1 MTDALKLAL
10 DAALKLAEQGIP
22 SFPCRENK
30 APATLRGFYS
40 ATTDANALRCLW
52 REYPGPLVGVPTGS
66 VSGFDVLDLDFGRH
80 QEAVDWWCA
89 NKSGIPIT
97 CIHRTRSGGIHCL
110 FQHDDGARSVN
121 GWLETG
127 VDVKA
132 SGGYIIHW
140 PSHDIPIVCDAPMS
154 VWPRWL
160 IKVMQPPPAPAFRPI
175 RVNGSIEPLVR
186 FVSSLHDGQ
195 RNCGLH
201 WAACRVWEGS
211 GSDNDLR
218 AIAQAAIQTGLPRP
232 EIERVVFRQARKTVK
247 GGD

>member
-140 PSHDIPIVCDAPMS
+140 PSHHTDRLRCADVSLAALAHQGHAASSCPCFPPDPRERKYRASRQVCF
-154 VWPRWL
+154 V
-160 IKVMQPPPAPAFRPI
+160 PARRPAQLR
-175 RVNGSIEPLVR
+175 
-186 FVSSLHDGQ
+186 SSLGRVPCMGRERQ
-195 RNCGLH
+195 R
-201 WAACRVWEGS
+201 
-211 GSDNDLR
+211 
-218 AIAQAAIQTGLPRP
+218 
-232 EIERVVFRQARKTVK
+232 
-247 GGD
+247 